1 MPCLK
6 NDIIMKKEI
15 QQLECLSQISSAI
28 INKPTLSIA
37 DFGVGRDNR
46 TNLLTYTGTV
56 DSNVRMQYASIAA
69 ASVALTGAGVV
80 ATGTALSTIGLV
92 AGATAAGSFAAAGGV
107 STTGIGLAV
116 APFIL
121 LWGLKKYKEK
131 KREQEQKD
139 RMYREIVA
147 KQQAAINKQKQ
158 INRELEEKLRDQ
170 KATTEQLKI
179 EVARLKQEI
188 DNLTELIQI
197 LTEQINQFK
206 QAA

>member
-1 MPCLK
+1 
-6 NDIIMKKEI
+6 MKKEI

-28 INKPTLSIA
+28 INQPTLSLA

-56 DSNVRMQYASIAA
+56 DSNVRMQFASIAA

-80 ATGTALSTIGLV
+80 ATGTALSTLGLV
-92 AGATAAGSFAAAGGV
+92 AGATAAGSIAAACGV

-121 LWGLKKYKEK
+121 LWGLQKYKEK

-139 RMYREIVA
+139 RMYRELVA
-147 KQQAAINKQKQ
+147 KQQAAINKLKQ
-158 INRELEEKLRDQ
+158 NIRELEEKRRDQ
-170 KATTEQLKI
+170 KATTEQLQN
-179 EVARLKQEI
+179 EVERLKQEI
-188 DNLTELIQI
+188 DNLKELIQI

>member
-1 MPCLK
+1 
-6 NDIIMKKEI
+6 MKKEI

-28 INKPTLSIA
+28 INQPTLSLA

-56 DSNVRMQYASIAA
+56 GSNVRMQYASIAA

-80 ATGTALSTIGLV
+80 ATGTALSTLGLV
-92 AGATAAGSFAAAGGV
+92 AGATAAGSIAAAGGV

-116 APFIL
+116 VPFIL
-121 LWGLKKYKEK
+121 LWGLIIYKRK

-139 RMYREIVA
+139 RMYRELVA

-170 KATTEQLKI
+170 QATTEQLKI

-188 DNLTELIQI
+188 DNLMELIQI

>member
-1 MPCLK
+1 
-6 NDIIMKKEI
+6 MKKEI

-28 INKPTLSIA
+28 INKPTLSLA

-80 ATGTALSTIGLV
+80 ATGTALSTIGLA
-92 AGATAAGSFAAAGGV
+92 AGATAVGSLATAGGAL
-107 STTGIGLAV
+107 TTGIGSAV
-116 APFIL
+116 VPFIL

-131 KREQEQKD
+131 KKEQEQKD
-139 RMYREIVA
+139 RMYREIIA

-158 INRELEEKLRDQ
+158 INHELEEKLRDQ
-170 KATTEQLKI
+170 HATTEQLKI

-188 DNLTELIQI
+188 DNLMELIQT

>member
-1 MPCLK
+1 
-6 NDIIMKKEI
+6 MKKEI

-28 INKPTLSIA
+28 INQPTISLA

-69 ASVALTGAGVV
+69 ASVALSGAGVV
-80 ATGTALSTIGLV
+80 ATGTALSTLGLV
-92 AGATAAGSFAAAGGV
+92 AGATAAGSIAAAGGV

-116 APFIL
+116 VPFIL
-121 LWGLKKYKEK
+121 LWGLIIYKRK

-139 RMYREIVA
+139 RMYRELVA

-170 KATTEQLKI
+170 QATTEQLKI

-188 DNLTELIQI
+188 DNLMELIQI

>member
-1 MPCLK
+1 MK

-28 INKPTLSIA
+28 INEPTLSIG
-37 DFGVGRDNR
+37 DPGVGSDKR

-121 LWGLKKYKEK
+121 LNFRK
-131 KREQEQKD
+131 
-139 RMYREIVA
+139 
-147 KQQAAINKQKQ
+147 
-158 INRELEEKLRDQ
+158 
-170 KATTEQLKI
+170 
-179 EVARLKQEI
+179 
-188 DNLTELIQI
+188 
-197 LTEQINQFK
+197 
-206 QAA
+206 

>member
-1 MPCLK
+1 
-6 NDIIMKKEI
+6 MKKEI

-28 INKPTLSIA
+28 INQPTLSLS
-37 DFGVGRDNR
+37 DFGVGRDNS
-46 TNLLTYTGTV
+46 TNLLTYTGSV
-56 DSNVRMQYASIAA
+56 DSNMRMQYASIAA

-80 ATGTALSTIGLV
+80 TTGTALSTIGFV
-92 AGATAAGSFAAAGGV
+92 AG
-107 STTGIGLAV
+107 TTVGMGFFPVI

-139 RMYREIVA
+139 RMYKELIA
-147 KQQAAINKQKQ
+147 KRQAAINRQKQ
-158 INRELEEKLRDQ
+158 INRELEEKFRDQ

-179 EVARLKQEI
+179 EVAKLKQENQ
-188 DNLTELIQI
+188 NLMELFQI

>member
-1 MPCLK
+1 
-6 NDIIMKKEI
+6 MKKEI

-28 INKPTLSIA
+28 INQPTLSLA

-80 ATGTALSTIGLV
+80 ATGTDLSTLVLV
-92 AGATAAGSFAAAGGV
+92 AGATAAGSIAVAGSIAAAGGV

-139 RMYREIVA
+139 RMYRELVA

-170 KATTEQLKI
+170 QATTEQLKI

-188 DNLTELIQI
+188 DNLMELIQI

>member
-28 INKPTLSIA
+28 INQPTLSLA

-46 TNLLTYTGTV
+46 TNSLTYTGTV

-80 ATGTALSTIGLV
+80 ATGTALSTMGLV
-92 AGATAAGSFAAAGGV
+92 AGATVAGSLAAAGGV
-107 STTGIGLAV
+107 STTGVGLAV

-139 RMYREIVA
+139 RMYRELVA

-188 DNLTELIQI
+188 DNLMELIQI

>member
-1 MPCLK
+1 
-6 NDIIMKKEI
+6 MKKEI

-28 INKPTLSIA
+28 INQPTLSLA

-46 TNLLTYTGTV
+46 TNSLTYTGTV

-80 ATGTALSTIGLV
+80 ATGTALSTMGLV
-92 AGATAAGSFAAAGGV
+92 AGATVAGSLAAAGGV

-139 RMYREIVA
+139 RMYRELVA

-158 INRELEEKLRDQ
+158 INREFEEKLRDQ

-179 EVARLKQEI
+179 EVARRKQEI
-188 DNLTELIQI
+188 DNLMELIQI